1 MTQDGGKSGKFVP
14 VFQRVPQMEL
24 VLFSESGTFQS
35 ASGSIKLLI
44 FIEVVVVV
52 VILWNKNNIS
62 CSMFHDFEKVYMV
75 GLGERGL
82 QTCALPSTGSD
93 IVRTYTF
100 GKRGTLEQMP
110 FLPCPS
116 MTCVF
121 QSRGTRVEQI
131 WNKV

>member
-1 MTQDGGKSGKFVP
+1 MTQKRRERNKIVP
-14 VFQRVPQMEL
+14 MFQRVPQTEL

-35 ASGSIKLLI
+35 ISGSIKLLI

-52 VILWNKNNIS
+52 VILWNNNNIS

-75 GLGERGL
+75 GLEERGL
-82 QTCALPSTGSD
+82 QTCALPQAASD

-116 MTCVF
+116 MACVF
-121 QSRGTRVEQI
+121 QSRGTRVEQT

>member
-1 MTQDGGKSGKFVP
+1 MTQTGRNEGVFVP

-35 ASGSIKLLI
+35 TSRVSKLLI
-44 FIEVVVVV
+44 LKIVVVVV
-52 VILWNKNNIS
+52 VILWNNNNIS

-75 GLGERGL
+75 GLEERGL
-82 QTCALPSTGSD
+82 QTCALPQAASD

-121 QSRGTRVEQI
+121 HSLGTRVEQI